1 MDTNMGP
8 GVSASGTDPFHARQT
23 AGRTP
28 TSSLHVSKNVS
39 DIQPPDTDQQLADTV
54 NNSVKTSAADGRD
67 VHYVEASASRFGR
80 SSKTG
85 IASSIVKSAET
96 SVTEDNDQTG
106 LPPDSG
112 YGPSLWT
119 GELGTPDGSA
129 GRGLLQYYVRLLN
142 RFFP

>member
-1 MDTNMGP
+1 MDTNTGP

-23 AGRTP
+23 AGRSP

-106 LPPDSG
+106 LPPDTATVG
-112 YGPSLWT
+112 MVRRCGP
-119 GELGTPDGSA
+119 GSW
-129 GRGLLQYYVRLLN
+129 VRRTEAPAEVCYN
-142 RFFP
+142 IM